1 MDPGNKQVLYTSRP
15 QGQVSADCFSV
26 TDTAISDPK
35 DGDVVIA
42 NKYLSLDPYMR
53 MAMLGQQGTELLN
66 NVMGG
71 RVVGTI
77 AQSRHAKFKE
87 GDTVFAM
94 GRWEQYSVLPGDEVR
109 PIDIGNVGWT
119 PFLSHLGFTGLTAW
133 AGLEHYSS
141 MQAGETIFVSAAS
154 GAVGSVV
161 GQIAK
166 IKGLRAVGCA
176 GSDAK
181 VDYLLNDLGF
191 DAAFNYKT
199 VDDLSAEIGRH
210 CPDGVDIDFENV
222 GGRIFDAVF
231 RNMKLGGRLLICGG
245 ISQYNLETPDKAVPN
260 LLDFITKQLT
270 MRGFTVRNHADEIE
284 TYISQARDWVMN
296 GQLKGR
302 ETVVQGIANAPGAF
316 VGLFQGDNFGKLIIR
331 VDG

>member
-1 MDPGNKQVLYTSRP
+1 MDGPNKQVVYSARP
-15 QGQVSADCFSV
+15 EGHVVAECFSV
-26 TDTAISDPK
+26 SETSIADPAN
-35 DGDVVIA
+35 GDVVIA

-53 MAMLGQQGTELLN
+53 MAMLGQQGIENLN
-66 NVMGG
+66 TVMGG

-77 AQSRHAKFKE
+77 AKSRHPNFNE

-94 GRWEQYSVLPGDEVR
+94 GRWEQYSCLPGTQVR
-109 PIDIGNVGWT
+109 HIDIGNVGWT

-133 AGLEHYSS
+133 AGLEHYSNL
-141 MQAGETIFVSAAS
+141 QAGETIFVSAAS

-181 VDYLLNDLGF
+181 VNYLLNELGF

-199 VDDLSAEIGRH
+199 VDNIADEIGKH

-222 GGRIFDAVF
+222 GGKIFDAVF
-231 RNMKLGGRLLICGG
+231 RNMNLKGRLLICGG
-245 ISQYNLETPDKAVPN
+245 ISQYNLETPDYAVPN

-284 TYISQARDWVMN
+284 TYVELARDWVAQ

-302 ETVVQGIANAPGAF
+302 ETIVQGIANAPDAF
-316 VGLFQGDNFGKLIIR
+316 IGLFHGDNFGKLIIQ
-331 VDG
+331 VDR